1 MHTSFLFWARGLFD
15 AVSVF
20 AFFDEPIVGVTFTTT
35 IHGAILD
42 KIWSYEVKQLNKN
55 ATYLWANWTT
65 ILASWLAAIRTLAP
79 HFVRFLTA
87 FAFGYARSSFESTNI
102 ARGTDA
108 TSSLGAKLNFWVKFL
123 KNCIKKHEKAHKIA
137 WFVWRVTCPQTVTAP
152 RWWHCKDFIPWTCI
166 TIIWALIDRNACFL
180 VFWKNIA
187 RDTIT
192 SPANGTFAHLKRVT
206 SLIQN

>member
-1 MHTSFLFWARGLFD
+1 MIVKNFFKANRYALKFILWFSAGNCLTINLNSSNLNISQTSIYWVFWNAGIIPVLNKCFSNLQGVNCLVLLFYPNFQILMHTSFLFWARGLFN
-15 AVSVF
+15 AVAVF
-20 AFFDEPIVGVTFTTT
+20 ACSDKPIVGVTFTTT

-79 HFVRFLTA
+79 DFVRFLTA
-87 FAFGYARSSFESTNI
+87 FAFGNARSSFESTNI

-123 KNCIKKHEKAHKIA
+123 KNCIKKHE
-137 WFVWRVTCPQTVTAP
+137 
-152 RWWHCKDFIPWTCI
+152 
-166 TIIWALIDRNACFL
+166 
-180 VFWKNIA
+180 
-187 RDTIT
+187 
-192 SPANGTFAHLKRVT
+192 
-206 SLIQN
+206 